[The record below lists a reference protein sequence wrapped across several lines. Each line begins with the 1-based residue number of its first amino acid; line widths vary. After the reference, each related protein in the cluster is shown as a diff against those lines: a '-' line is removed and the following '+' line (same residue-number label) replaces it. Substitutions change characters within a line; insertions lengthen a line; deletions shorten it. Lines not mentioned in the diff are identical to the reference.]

1 MTAPAAPPT
10 RVPVVSF
17 WLIPPQPAR
26 SIATEKPAHI
36 PTARLRIVFAV
47 WNMMP
52 LCGANAS
59 PGTPNPNR
67 SQGAACIF
75 CAVEDNGGSFRSLR
89 HAHGVNSQTNAP
101 LGWQR
106 PGARLQST
114 LNHFRGPR
122 GRALHD
128 PQVSRSNC
136 DSDIRTREPQHS
148 RHPVIADPPLVA
160 PRFPPPCEAPPW
172 DHVETRLV
180 EACVSERGHR
190 ANSGLASRWTS
201 FESPYSGLRA
211 ARDT

>member
-36 PTARLRIVFAV
+36 PTARRRIVFAV

-52 LCGANAS
+52 LCVANAS

-106 PGARLQST
+106 PGARLHHPKRSSPWSAKPQSST
-114 LNHFRGPR
+114 LQTSRSRRTGGADTLPRCREEPARRSEPARSGAPWWCRSPGSGRGPTTCTMR
-122 GRALHD
+122 KKSSSWCWMGKARCD
-128 PQVSRSNC
+128 TTTRSSRY
-136 DSDIRTREPQHS
+136 
-148 RHPVIADPPLVA
+148 A
-160 PRFPPPCEAPPW
+160 PATW
-172 DHVETRLV
+172 
-180 EACVSERGHR
+180 S
-190 ANSGLASRWTS
+190 
-201 FESPYSGLRA
+201 
-211 ARDT
+211 